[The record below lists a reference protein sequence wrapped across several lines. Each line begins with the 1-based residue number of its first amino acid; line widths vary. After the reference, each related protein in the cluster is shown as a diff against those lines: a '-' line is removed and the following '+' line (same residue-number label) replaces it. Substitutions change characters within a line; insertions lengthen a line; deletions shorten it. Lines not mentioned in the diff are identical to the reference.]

1 MTGGLGYSG
10 RYIVSRLLEK
20 GRTVRTITNSS
31 GRPNPFGDRLDIRPM
46 NFDDPASLAHSLE
59 GAAVLFYNTYWM
71 RQNAEDLGRHYASEL
86 SRCQRR

>member
-1 MTGGLGYSG
+1 
-10 RYIVSRLLEK
+10 
-20 GRTVRTITNSS
+20 
-31 GRPNPFGDRLDIRPM
+31 M